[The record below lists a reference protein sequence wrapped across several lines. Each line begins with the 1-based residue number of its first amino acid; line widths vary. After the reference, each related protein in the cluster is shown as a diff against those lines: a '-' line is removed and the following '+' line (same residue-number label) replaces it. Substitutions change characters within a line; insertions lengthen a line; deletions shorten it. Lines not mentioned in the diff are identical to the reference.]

1 MTCENNNINIT
12 IIGGSRGLGKWIA
25 NELHKDNFNVKITSR
40 NRSSG
45 EKIAHKMGVKYDD
58 DNIEAIA
65 DANIIIFSVPIE
77 YMVIQSKKLHHMLLK
92 IHYSWM

>member
-45 EKIAHKMGVKYDD
+45 EKIAYKMGVKYDD

-65 DANIIIFSVPIE
+65 DANIIIFSHRLCL
-77 YMVIQSKKLHHMLLK
+77 SD
-92 IHYSWM
+92 SA